1 MDQEKIGNFIKEIRT
16 KNNLTQKQF
25 ADKYNVTYQ
34 AVSKWENG
42 KNMPDVA
49 LIKQISKDFN
59 ISLEEIYN
67 GELNINKKKN
77 NFIVYI
83 ILSVVFLLIIICII
97 SCLLKNKDFK
107 FKTIST
113 TCNDFNISGNIAY
126 NNNKSAIYI
135 SNIEYCGG
143 DNNIEYKKIECT
155 LYETSGNIERKI
167 KTYNSDKNQNIKL
180 ETFLKQITLVVNNYE
195 KVCKEYSDNSLYLL
209 INATDKSDKT
219 TTYKVPLKIEENC
232 NK

>member
-83 ILSVVFLLIIICII
+83 ILSIVFLLIIICII
-97 SCLLKNKDFK
+97 S
-107 FKTIST
+107 
-113 TCNDFNISGNIAY
+113 
-126 NNNKSAIYI
+126 
-135 SNIEYCGG
+135 
-143 DNNIEYKKIECT
+143 
-155 LYETSGNIERKI
+155 
-167 KTYNSDKNQNIKL
+167 
-180 ETFLKQITLVVNNYE
+180 
-195 KVCKEYSDNSLYLL
+195 
-209 INATDKSDKT
+209 
-219 TTYKVPLKIEENC
+219 
-232 NK
+232 

>member
-1 MDQEKIGNFIKEIRT
+1 M
-16 KNNLTQKQF
+16 
-25 ADKYNVTYQ
+25 
-34 AVSKWENG
+34 S
-42 KNMPDVA
+42 DVA

-67 GELNINKKKN
+67 GEFNINKKKN
-77 NFIVYI
+77 KFIVYI
-83 ILSVVFLLIIICII
+83 ILSVIFLLIIICII
-97 SCLLKNKDFK
+97 SFLLKNKDFN

-155 LYETSGNIERKI
+155 LYETTGNIESKI
-167 KTYNSDKNQNIKL
+167 KTYNSDKNENIKL

-195 KVCKEYSDNSLYLL
+195 KVCKEYNDNSLYLL

>member
-83 ILSVVFLLIIICII
+83 LSVVF
-97 SCLLKNKDFK
+97 
-107 FKTIST
+107 
-113 TCNDFNISGNIAY
+113 Y
-126 NNNKSAIYI
+126 
-135 SNIEYCGG
+135 
-143 DNNIEYKKIECT
+143 
-155 LYETSGNIERKI
+155 
-167 KTYNSDKNQNIKL
+167 
-180 ETFLKQITLVVNNYE
+180 
-195 KVCKEYSDNSLYLL
+195 
-209 INATDKSDKT
+209 
-219 TTYKVPLKIEENC
+219 
-232 NK
+232 

>member
-219 TTYKVPLKIEENC
+219 TAYKVPLKIEENC